1 MQTTQII
8 ILVCAGLGMFALLG
22 LVTFLSSHYNL
33 DGIKSK
39 TVGDGQYGTAR
50 FATDMEIKKTYS
62 HVPYEPK
69 LWRQGKNLPET
80 QGIVVGGKFSHGGV
94 TALIDSG
101 DLHLLMIGA
110 AGVGKTANFLYPCIE
125 YACASGMSFL
135 CTDTKGDLFRN
146 YAGIAEKYYGYKIS
160 ILDLRNP
167 TRSDGDNILGMVNK
181 YMDLWLENPEN
192 LAYKA
197 RAEKYAKITAKTIIS
212 SGADSSSYG
221 QNAFFYDA
229 AEGLLTSVLLLIA
242 EYCPKEQRHIV
253 SVFKLIQDLLA
264 PSPVK
269 GKNQFQ
275 LLMQKQP
282 PDHKAK
288 WFAGAALNTADQA
301 MASVLSTAMS
311 RLNAV
316 APNSES
322 AEVLSKALGNKT
334 VLSGSISRGKNDPSQ
349 GLQMI
354 QRPLMTP
361 DELKS
366 LPKGHFI
373 LAKTG
378 CHPMRTEL
386 RLFFKWGIEFE
397 EGYVAEQHAARA
409 ISYADR
415 LTLEQEILRRRMDD
429 DLEEFEEPPAP
440 SGPPV
445 SGGMGQG
452 QITERTVPLQPHRPA
467 GRPPLRTD

>member
-62 HVPYEPK
+62 HIPYEPK

-94 TALIDSG
+94 TALVDSG
-101 DLHLLMIGA
+101 DIHLLMIGA

-181 YMDLWLENPEN
+181 YMDLWLEEPEN

-242 EYCPKEQRHIV
+242 EYCPREQRHIV

-269 GKNQFQ
+269 GKN
-275 LLMQKQP
+275 
-282 PDHKAK
+282 
-288 WFAGAALNTADQA
+288 
-301 MASVLSTAMS
+301 
-311 RLNAV
+311 
-316 APNSES
+316 
-322 AEVLSKALGNKT
+322 
-334 VLSGSISRGKNDPSQ
+334 
-349 GLQMI
+349 
-354 QRPLMTP
+354 
-361 DELKS
+361 
-366 LPKGHFI
+366 
-373 LAKTG
+373 
-378 CHPMRTEL
+378 
-386 RLFFKWGIEFE
+386 
-397 EGYVAEQHAARA
+397 
-409 ISYADR
+409 
-415 LTLEQEILRRRMDD
+415 
-429 DLEEFEEPPAP
+429 
-440 SGPPV
+440 
-445 SGGMGQG
+445 
-452 QITERTVPLQPHRPA
+452 
-467 GRPPLRTD
+467 